1 MDQERSKTIG
11 KTLIISLFIF
21 IVFGDGFLEFFIISA
36 IVYYLLQRNEKN
48 KERLSKIADGDAII
62 FSYSTLLFWIKGSV
76 QVSDRNIITRI
87 PNRIFFGLI
96 PAGLNEDTIPIRNI
110 SNVQVS
116 SNFRLRDV
124 IIGIILMMTV
134 VFIPIGL
141 LFLDSGIQ
149 YRITFEKS
157 GTYQYLSVPF
167 FNRDVLYIIK
177 EQVENRMDA
186 YDQKSDL
193 SLYFNEKEHQE
204 QSASNVSL
212 SEQLNE
218 LKELLDQGYLSEEE
232 FDLKRK
238 ELLEL

>member
-1 MDQERSKTIG
+1 MKNEKPRTIG
-11 KTLIISLFIF
+11 LATVISVFLFI
-21 IVFGDGFLEFFIISA
+21 IFGDNFLEFFIILA
-36 IVYYLLQRNEKN
+36 ITYFLLQQNKKY
-48 KERLSKIADGDAII
+48 KERLSQITDGEKIQ
-62 FSYSTLLFWIKGSV
+62 FSYSSLLFWIKGSV
-76 QVSDRNIITRI
+76 QVSERQIITEI

-96 PAGLNEDTIPIRNI
+96 PAGLNKDTIPIRNI

-116 SNFRLRDV
+116 SNFKLRD
-124 IIGIILMMTV
+124 ILIGIFLLMTV
-134 VFIPIGL
+134 VFIPLGL
-141 LFLDSGIQ
+141 LFLDSGMQ
-149 YRITFEKS
+149 YKITFEKS

-193 SLYFNEKEHQE
+193 SLYFDKKEYQE
-204 QSASNVSL
+204 RDFSSSSL

-218 LKELLDQGYLSEEE
+218 LKELLNQGYLSEEE

-238 ELLEL
+238 ELLKL